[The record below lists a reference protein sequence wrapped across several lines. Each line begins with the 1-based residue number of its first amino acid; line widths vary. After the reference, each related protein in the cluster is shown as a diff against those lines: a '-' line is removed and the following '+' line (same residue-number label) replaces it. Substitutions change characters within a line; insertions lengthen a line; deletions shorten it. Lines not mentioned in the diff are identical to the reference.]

1 MEQNSQDGGSRREG
15 FLKDGTSTRS
25 RMPSGGGRKTMPRIM
40 WLAILVC
47 IAGAALLFRNSGQD
61 TPTGIGE
68 RRTVVTAPTQPD
80 GDTPRSGE
88 VDLEGQTQDLTPE
101 QPAGEETPAAQ
112 EETPEETAPVA
123 TASAAP
129 APVTAPTTTP
139 TTTPVQSEPP
149 PLIEPTA
156 SGQYAV
162 QTGAFGTPENADK
175 EAARLKEL
183 GWDVRVR
190 AGNSASGDMDYRVWI
205 CFFASRQVAGDF
217 VRQESAKIP
226 NAIVVHR

>member
-15 FLKDGTSTRS
+15 FLKDRTSTRS
-25 RMPSGGGRKTMPRIM
+25 RMPSAGGRKTMPRIM

-47 IAGAALLFRNSGQD
+47 IAGAALLFWNSGQD

-88 VDLEGQTQDLTPE
+88 VDLEDQTQELTPE
-101 QPAGEETPAAQ
+101 EPAGEETPAPQ
-112 EETPEETAPVA
+112 EETPDETASVA
-123 TASAAP
+123 TASVTP
-129 APVTAPTTTP
+129 PPVTAPTTTP
-139 TTTPVQSEPP
+139 VRSDPP

-183 GWDVRVR
+183 GWDARVR
-190 AGNSASGDMDYRVWI
+190 AGNSASGDMVYRVWI
-205 CFFASRQVAGDF
+205 CFFASRQVAGAF
-217 VRQESAKIP
+217 IRQESAKIP
-226 NAIVVHR
+226 TAIVVHR